1 MTTLLF
7 ANQAQTTLAAPV
19 SSTATTIYIASGT
32 ASYFPNPG
40 VDESF
45 KLTLIDALNS
55 LIEEIVLVTAV
66 NGDVLT
72 VIRGQEGTTPRA
84 WKRGDFA
91 ANLMTAGTGNDFAQ
105 IYDLENTKYNAFFLN
120 VDAQTGNIY
129 AAPTQATS
137 LVNKAYADSISQG
150 TSKAE
155 CQCATTAPITLSGL
169 QVIDQYTTV
178 AGDRVVV
185 KNQSNSAENGIWV
198 VSTTAWARAN
208 DMSAWSQ
215 VPGASTFVQNGHLY
229 ANTGWNVIAPKL
241 GTIDVT
247 PIVWTQFS
255 GMGTYTAGVGLNL
268 IGTQFNISNTT
279 VSAGSY
285 GVANSVPTI
294 VFNAQ
299 GQATSATNTPI
310 SIASSQINSAIPNS
324 LLAHSSFT
332 IGSTVVSLG
341 DTITTLAGVSISGST
356 NTLTNIGNTSLIN
369 SSVTFNG
376 VNVALGGSGTI
387 TAVAPHA
394 LTIGTG
400 LDGGSYDGSAAVTI
414 NLANTAVTAGA
425 YGSAGSVA
433 TFTVDAQ
440 GRLTLANTV
449 SIAISNTQVSGLGT
463 MSTQNANAV
472 AITGGTMSAVSI
484 SLGSIDNTPIGAT
497 TANTLRGTT
506 ITATTGFTGSGANLT
521 SIPNGA
527 LVNSSV
533 TYNGV
538 NVALGGSGTITAI
551 NPHALTIGTGLN
563 GGSYDGSAAVTV
575 ALANTAVV
583 AGTYGTDAR
592 SMTLVVNAQGQIT
605 SLIDQPISIAASQI
619 NTTIPNSGLTN
630 STISG
635 VSLGSNLFSLTIG
648 TGLNGSSYNGSGAVT
663 IALANTT
670 VTAGSYGSA
679 SKSLS
684 ATVDA
689 QGRLTSLSA
698 QNIAI
703 ATAQI
708 TDAGQPF
715 GAATLDA
722 SGTLTASQ
730 IPASLLGALKYQGTW
745 NAATNTPTLTSSVG
759 TQGYYYVVNVA
770 GTTNLNGITDWQV
783 NDWAIFNGSV
793 WQKIDNTDLV
803 TSVNGY
809 TGSVVLSYT
818 DVGAASSAITISAG
832 TGLSGGGNLTA
843 NRTLSIANTAVVA
856 GSYGTASQTLQ
867 ATVNAQGQL
876 TALSAVSIAIANTQV
891 SGLGTMSTQNAN
903 AVAITGGNI
912 DGTVLGGTTA
922 AAAHVTTLS
931 ASGLASFAAST
942 SGYASINIPS
952 GAEPTAPI
960 AGDVWTKTTGL
971 YYKNTAGNI
980 EQLDI
985 GANTPGVL
993 SQPTI
998 TITGSG
1004 ATFNASSVNA
1014 VLFSLPGWTGDF
1026 RTYVIPAATGLA
1038 LVDNS
1043 ANYLVVSYNSG
1054 SPVYSVVQNVALIDN
1069 SSIVGATLLWRNG
1082 TQVHYQPIDWGRST
1096 ASRLNRR
1103 LVQTNR
1109 YQWASGLALGEST
1122 GNVITVGAGVVW
1134 YGVTQYNETLQT
1146 SASSNADFYYHVGGV
1161 WNTATVSTYN
1171 ITQYDDGTALQTL
1184 NNGRYAV
1191 NWVYRYIDG
1200 SGLPKLAYV
1209 LGGGNY
1215 TLAQAQ
1221 TSLSPTPPPILS
1233 TMAIL
1238 VGRIIVLKNAA
1249 TAIQIDSAF
1258 TQVFTGSTVTLH
1270 NDLGG
1275 LQGGTANEFFH
1286 LTNAEYTGTGTG
1298 TFVRASSPTLVTP
1311 NLGTPSSLTLT
1322 NATGLPNAGL
1332 LNSSV
1337 TFNGVAVS
1345 LGGSG
1350 TITATATNALTIG
1363 TGLTGTSYNG
1373 STAVTIAIDSTVATL
1388 AGAQTLTNKS
1398 ISGST
1403 NTLTNI
1409 PNSALVNSSITIG
1422 SSSVSL
1428 GNTLSTLAGVSISGL
1443 ANTITSIGNSSLV
1456 NSSVTIG
1463 SSSLSLGGTLSALA
1477 GVTISGATN
1486 TLTNIG
1492 NSSLINSS
1500 ITINGS
1506 LVSLGGS
1513 VTVTAIATNAL
1524 TIDAS
1529 GAGVAPGSTYNGS
1542 AATTISYNTVG
1553 ADAAG
1558 TAVALAIALG

>member
-19 SSTATTIYIASGT
+19 SSTDTTIYLAAGT

-40 VDESF
+40 ADEVF
-45 KLTLIDALNS
+45 KLTLIDTFSS
-55 LIEEIVLVTAV
+55 LITEIVLVTAV
-66 NGDVLT
+66 VGDALT
-72 VIRGQEGTTPRA
+72 VVRGQEGTVPRA

-105 IYDLENTKYNAFFLN
+105 IYDLENTKYNASFIN
-120 VDAQTGNIY
+120 MDAQTGNIY

-155 CQCATTAPITLSGL
+155 CQCATTAPITLSGI
-169 QVIDQYTTV
+169 QIIDQYTTV

-185 KNQSNSAENGIWV
+185 KNQANPAENGIWV
-198 VSTTAWARAN
+198 VATTVWARAN

-229 ANTGWNVIAPKL
+229 ANTGWNVIAPKI

-255 GMGTYTAGVGLNL
+255 GMGTYTAGVGLTL

-279 VSAGSY
+279 VNAGSY
-285 GVANSVPTI
+285 GLADSVPTI

-299 GQATSATNTPI
+299 GQATSAGNTPI
-310 SIASSQINSAIPNS
+310 SIAASQINSAIPNS
-324 LLAHSSFT
+324 GLAHSAIA
-332 IGSTVVSLG
+332 IGSTLVSLG
-341 DTITTLAGVSISGST
+341 DTITTLAGMSISGST
-356 NTLTNIGNTSLIN
+356 NTLTNIGNSSLVN

-400 LDGGSYDGSAAVTI
+400 LNGGSYDGSAAVTI
-414 NLANTAVTAGA
+414 DLANTTVTAGS

-472 AITGGTMSAVSI
+472 AITGGMMSAVSI
-484 SLGSIDNTPIGAT
+484 SLGSIDNTPIGTT
-497 TANTLRGTT
+497 TANTIRGTT

-538 NVALGGSGTITAI
+538 NVALGGSGTITAV

-630 STISG
+630 FTISG

-684 ATVDA
+684 AIVDA

-745 NAATNTPTLTSSVG
+745 NALTNTPTLTSSVG

-770 GTTNLNGITDWQV
+770 GTTNLNGITDWQI
-783 NDWAIFNGSV
+783 NDWAIFNGSA

-832 TGLSGGGNLTA
+832 TGLSGGGDLTA
-843 NRTLSIANTAVVA
+843 NRTLNIANTAVVA

-876 TALSAVSIAIANTQV
+876 TALSAVSIAITNTQV

-903 AVAITGGNI
+903 SVTIIGGAI
-912 DGTVLGGTTA
+912 DGTPIGATTA
-922 AAAHVTTLS
+922 STGVFTTLS
-931 ASGLASFAAST
+931 ST
-942 SGYASINIPS
+942 SGALNGTL
-952 GAEPTAPI
+952 GATTANS
-960 AGDVWTKTTGL
+960 AKVTS
-971 YYKNTAGNI
+971 
-980 EQLDI
+980 LDI
-985 GANTPGVL
+985 GIALTLNGLSGTAGQVATSAGAGLPPIWTTPTVGTVTSVSFTGGLISVANATTTPAFTVAGTSGGVPYF
-993 SQPTI
+993 SSASTW
-998 TITGSG
+998 
-1004 ATFNASSVNA
+1004 ASSA
-1014 VLFSLPGWTGDF
+1014 VL
-1026 RTYVIPAATGLA
+1026 AANA
-1038 LVDNS
+1038 LMI
-1043 ANYLVVSYNSG
+1043 G
-1054 SPVYSVVQNVALIDN
+1054 
-1069 SSIVGATLLWRNG
+1069 G
-1082 TQVHYQPIDWGRST
+1082 
-1096 ASRLNRR
+1096 
-1103 LVQTNR
+1103 
-1109 YQWASGLALGEST
+1109 
-1122 GNVITVGAGVVW
+1122 GAG
-1134 YGVTQYNETLQT
+1134 
-1146 SASSNADFYYHVGGV
+1146 AAP
-1161 WNTATVSTYN
+1161 ATVT
-1171 ITQYDDGTALQTL
+1171 
-1184 NNGRYAV
+1184 
-1191 NWVYRYIDG
+1191 
-1200 SGLPKLAYV
+1200 
-1209 LGGGNY
+1209 
-1215 TLAQAQ
+1215 
-1221 TSLSPTPPPILS
+1221 
-1233 TMAIL
+1233 
-1238 VGRIIVLKNAA
+1238 
-1249 TAIQIDSAF
+1249 
-1258 TQVFTGSTVTLH
+1258 
-1270 NDLGG
+1270 
-1275 LQGGTANEFFH
+1275 
-1286 LTNAEYTGTGTG
+1286 TGTGVITALG
-1298 TFVRASSPTLVTP
+1298 INIGSVGAFVTNGGA
-1311 NLGTPSSLTLT
+1311 LGTPSSATLT
-1322 NATGLPNAGL
+1322 NATGLPNSGL
-1332 LNSSV
+1332 INSSV

-1409 PNSALVNSSITIG
+1409 PNSALVNNSITIG

-1428 GNTLSTLAGVSISGL
+1428 GNTLSTLAGVNISGS

-1492 NSSLINSS
+1492 NSSLTNSS